1 MLKSTLNLH
10 SKVAIIL
17 KEYNLIKKEGKNML
31 NSALGRFR
39 VISAIEGLS
48 FLVLVLIAM
57 PIKYIGGDPQP
68 VKIIGM
74 AHGVLFIIFMLSLF
88 EAKIRHEWE
97 NSLTLQLF
105 ILSLIPF
112 GAIFIEK
119 KVKPIRNIN

>member
-1 MLKSTLNLH
+1 
-10 SKVAIIL
+10 
-17 KEYNLIKKEGKNML
+17 ML

-48 FLVLVLIAM
+48 FLALVLIAM

-74 AHGVLFIIFMLSLF
+74 THGVLFIIFMLSLF
-88 EAKIRHEWE
+88 EAKIRHEWQ
-97 NSLTLQLF
+97 NGLTLQLF

-112 GAIFIEK
+112 GALLIEK
-119 KVKPIRNIN
+119 KVKPIKVKN

>member
-1 MLKSTLNLH
+1 
-10 SKVAIIL
+10 
-17 KEYNLIKKEGKNML
+17 ML

>member
-1 MLKSTLNLH
+1 
-10 SKVAIIL
+10 
-17 KEYNLIKKEGKNML
+17 ML

-39 VISAIEGLS
+39 LISAIEGLS

-57 PIKYIGGDPQP
+57 PMKYIGGDPYP

-74 AHGVLFIIFMLSLF
+74 THGILFIIFMISLF
-88 EAKIRHEWE
+88 EAKIRHEWQ
-97 NSLTLQLF
+97 NGLTLQLF

-119 KVKPIRNIN
+119 KVKPIKSTN